1 MNLQGAWRAVVG
13 ARRVARRTAPVL
25 AIGFLA
31 DAAFLFVFLIALQA
45 YLPESLH
52 KSDAIAGYAL
62 ASFGLAKL
70 ATQFGGGFVSDRL
83 GTRRA
88 LILGTTLLLLAD
100 VAILPLAHV
109 APWLIIGA
117 GAIEGLGSSV
127 TWPAVYSAGASRV
140 AADEKGRFTALL
152 TLSTGCALITGLGGG
167 GVLNHFVTFDAAM
180 AFPIGA
186 VATALTLALLTPLSA
201 GEVATQAERELPSPR
216 EVRAIISS
224 PQRAVFSLM
233 VLCESAA
240 LGSLAAGFRSYGRDV
255 LDVSLAQQALML
267 VPAAVA
273 GGLMVI
279 PGGALADRIGV
290 RRVMAPGF
298 AATGAGLLLLSRFS
312 DPGFVV
318 VTAAIA
324 GAGFGL
330 AQPTI
335 AATMMALSGPSNT
348 RGGII
353 GWFMTMDGIGHT
365 VGPASAGLLLGVSG
379 APAVMIGAGALFLIV
394 SWTAIVS
401 RLEEAALAGSSL
413 SAVSRSG
420 GPVVGAQPDSIPGE
434 SS

>member
-1 MNLQGAWRAVVG
+1 MNAGAAWQTVIG
-13 ARRVARRTAPVL
+13 ARNVIRRAAPLL
-25 AIGFLA
+25 AIGFLV
-31 DAAFLFVFLIALQA
+31 DAAFLFVFLIALQS

-62 ASFGLAKL
+62 AAFGLAKL
-70 ATQFGGGFVSDRL
+70 LTQLGGGFVSDRL

-88 LILGTTLLLLAD
+88 LILGTTLLLVAD
-100 VAILPLAHV
+100 ASILPLAHV

-152 TLSTGCALITGLGGG
+152 TLATGCALVAGLGGG
-167 GVLNHFVTFDAAM
+167 GVLDHFVPFDVAM

-186 VATALTLALLTPLSA
+186 VAIALTLALLTPLSA
-201 GEVATQAERELPSPR
+201 SEAATRSERELPAPR
-216 EVRAIISS
+216 EVRTIISS

-233 VLCESAA
+233 ILSEAAA
-240 LGSLAAGFRSYGRDV
+240 LGALTAAFRSYGRDV
-255 LDVSLAQQALML
+255 LDVSLARQALML
-267 VPAAVA
+267 APAAVA
-273 GGLMVI
+273 GGLMVV

-298 AATGAGLLLLSRFS
+298 AATGVCLLLLSRFS
-312 DPGFVV
+312 DPAFVV
-318 VTAAIA
+318 AAAAVA

-335 AATMMALSGPSNT
+335 AATMMALSGPSKT

-353 GWFMTMDGIGHT
+353 GWFMTMDGLGHAA
-365 VGPASAGLLLGVSG
+365 GPASAGVLLGVLG
-379 APAVMIGAGALFLIV
+379 APAVMIGAGALFLFV
-394 SWTAIVS
+394 AYVAITS
-401 RLEEAALAGSSL
+401 RLGETSSAELAHAVAAPA
-413 SAVSRSG
+413 
-420 GPVVGAQPDSIPGE
+420 AQPDSIAGGQT
-434 SS
+434 